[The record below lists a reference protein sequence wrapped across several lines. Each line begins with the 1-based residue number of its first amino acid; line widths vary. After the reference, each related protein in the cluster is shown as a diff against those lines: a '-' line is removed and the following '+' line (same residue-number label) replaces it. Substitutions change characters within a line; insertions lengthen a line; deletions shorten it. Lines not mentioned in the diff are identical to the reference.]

1 MQISTEMVKTLREE
15 TQAGIMDCKNAL
27 VEAKGNQRKAAEL
40 LKKQGLTRVQKRAG
54 RTAIEGVVESYVH
67 YGGRIGALVE
77 INCETDFV
85 ARTEE
90 FKQLAHDLA
99 LQVAAS
105 SPVCLTAE
113 EMPKGSLQDPGDV
126 CLLLQKS
133 IKDDSKTV
141 QELVDDVAVKMRE
154 KVTVRRFSRFELG
167 G

>member
-1 MQISTEMVKTLREE
+1 MQISTEMVKALREE
-15 TQAGIMDCKNAL
+15 TQAGIMDCRNAL
-27 VEAKGNQRKAAEL
+27 LEANGNQRKATEI
-40 LKKQGLTRVQKRAG
+40 LKKQGLARVQKRSE
-54 RTAIEGVVESYVH
+54 RTAVEGVVESYVH
-67 YGGRIGALVE
+67 YGGRIGALIEV
-77 INCETDFV
+77 NCETDFV

-105 SPVCLTAE
+105 SPLCLTAE
-113 EMPKGSLQDPGDV
+113 EMPKGSLQNPNEA

-141 QELVDDVAVKMRE
+141 QEMVDDVAVKMRE
-154 KVTVRRFSRFELG
+154 KVTVKRFVRFELG